1 MKTIVKYI
9 RTHLKEDYNT
19 STYLIFILFLSV
31 FISIN
36 HATDLAVNFLSNT
49 INTPLLVVSYFL
61 FFGFAYYATIAIIV
75 FTKSDYSFIKS
86 RGFWFTSIFA
96 ILLVSL
102 RLGFLEHYK
111 WIYENT
117 APEKA
122 FFYIKIATR
131 AMRTLI
137 FSFGILF
144 FYYFFEKYNTNF
156 YGFSTKK
163 LSWKPYFLLLLFV
176 IPVIII
182 ASFQPSFLSQYPS
195 IGYTGNTINKMN
207 ALAIYEAVYLLDFI
221 SIEWFF
227 RGFLVLSM
235 IKILGSKSILPMVA
249 LYVFFHIGKPTGE
262 IIGSIFGGYLLGIIS
277 LHSKSIIGGIIIHIG
292 VAFLM
297 DFMAII
303 QKLDIYYR

>member
-9 RTHLKEDYNT
+9 RTHLKEDYKT
-19 STYLIFILFLSV
+19 ATYLIFLLFLSV
-31 FISIN
+31 FIYIHHVTN
-36 HATDLAVNFLSNT
+36 FAVNFLSNN
-49 INTPLLVVSYFL
+49 INSPLLVLSYFL
-61 FFGFAYYATIAIIV
+61 FFGFAYYTTIAIIV

-86 RGFWFTSIFA
+86 SGFWFTSIFA

-111 WIYENT
+111 WIYENI

-122 FFYIKIATR
+122 FFYTKIAAR
-131 AMRTLI
+131 AMRTII

-144 FYYFFEKYNTNF
+144 FYYLFEKYNTNF
-156 YGFSTKK
+156 YGFSTKNV
-163 LSWKPYFLLLLFV
+163 SWKPYFLLLLIV
-176 IPVIII
+176 IPFIGI
-182 ASFQPSFLSQYPS
+182 ASFQPSFLNQYPL
-195 IGYTGNTINKMN
+195 IGNTGNAINKLH
-207 ALAIYEAVYLLDFI
+207 ALAIYEPVYLLDFI

-235 IKILGSKSILPMVA
+235 VKILGSKAILPMVA

-277 LHSKSIIGGIIIHIG
+277 LHSRSIIGGIIIHMG

-297 DFMAII
+297 DLMAII
-303 QKLDIYYR
+303 QKFDIYF